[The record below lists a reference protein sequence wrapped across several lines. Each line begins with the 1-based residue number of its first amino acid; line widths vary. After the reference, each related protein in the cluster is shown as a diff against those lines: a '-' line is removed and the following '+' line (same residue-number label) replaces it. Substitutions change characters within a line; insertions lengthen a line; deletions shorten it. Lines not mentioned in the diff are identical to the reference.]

1 MQQEHMKGIPQ
12 KILENN
18 KTRIWDF
25 FIEIDKQIL
34 ANLPDTIVIDKNHN
48 SAPVIDITVQ
58 SIKR

>member
-1 MQQEHMKGIPQ
+1 MKGIPQ